1 MSPKSSLAGRT
12 TILTEMTDWNPAEMI
27 GNTPRPLALSL
38 YKTFITDSIWAVA
51 RDAMGYR
58 MVDGPLLTDF
68 HGRPFIDV
76 RKSFN
81 SFLPSDIP
89 DAIAEKLVNHQL
101 EVLAQNRE
109 LHDKVEFEICLTC
122 WDFSVVE
129 SRRRLAA
136 ANLTHDEAENAE
148 KALHRLT
155 RNILAKGASDL
166 EMLLLQSDKLL
177 EPDLSSTQ
185 EPHEHIKYLIDVCQK
200 QGTLVFSQLARHGFI
215 GVQFLKSMVQMEII
229 SSEESAHFQ
238 RSITTVATELSDD
251 LGDMFDGKMDRE
263 TFLQRYG
270 HLRPGTYDITSW
282 RYDERPDLYLA
293 HGNAQPKKPVHKA
306 FEFSESTLKRKEKH
320 LTQVGYNISSN
331 DFLDYIAL
339 SIKGREQAKFAFT
352 RVVSDILAKLV
363 SWGDDV
369 SLSRDQL
376 SFLPINAFL
385 KFKNK
390 VDIVSCI
397 SEAQENYKV
406 TRAIRLPHV
415 IVTPDDI
422 DVVRLPLGQP
432 TFITNQSVTAKIA
445 FLTNAEAPMIDG
457 HIVLIESADPG
468 YDWIFSH
475 PISGLITKFGG
486 ANSHMAIR
494 CAEFGLP
501 AAIGC
506 GERLFNTLTKAQVVE
521 LNAATKRLGVH

>member
-1 MSPKSSLAGRT
+1 
-12 TILTEMTDWNPAEMI
+12 
-27 GNTPRPLALSL
+27 
-38 YKTFITDSIWAVA
+38 
-51 RDAMGYR
+51 
-58 MVDGPLLTDF
+58 
-68 HGRPFIDV
+68 
-76 RKSFN
+76 
-81 SFLPSDIP
+81 
-89 DAIAEKLVNHQL
+89 
-101 EVLAQNRE
+101 
-109 LHDKVEFEICLTC
+109 
-122 WDFSVVE
+122 
-129 SRRRLAA
+129 
-136 ANLTHDEAENAE
+136 
-148 KALHRLT
+148 
-155 RNILAKGASDL
+155 
-166 EMLLLQSDKLL
+166 
-177 EPDLSSTQ
+177 
-185 EPHEHIKYLIDVCQK
+185 
-200 QGTLVFSQLARHGFI
+200 
-215 GVQFLKSMVQMEII
+215 MEII

-306 FEFSESTLKRKEKH
+306 FEFSESTLKRIEKH

-397 SEAQENYKV
+397 SEAQ
-406 TRAIRLPHV
+406 
-415 IVTPDDI
+415 
-422 DVVRLPLGQP
+422 
-432 TFITNQSVTAKIA
+432 
-445 FLTNAEAPMIDG
+445 
-457 HIVLIESADPG
+457 
-468 YDWIFSH
+468 
-475 PISGLITKFGG
+475 
-486 ANSHMAIR
+486 
-494 CAEFGLP
+494 
-501 AAIGC
+501 
-506 GERLFNTLTKAQVVE
+506 
-521 LNAATKRLGVH
+521 